1 MSVIANKTKKI
12 LVLRPGERDWE
23 YRGRPGTQQYSHTSV
38 SPWYTAPA
46 GSSDE
51 TSDPS
56 PSISLPT
63 PPPPPKAVVPPPPPP
78 PPRPTR
84 RSVTFAE
91 SPSKSPRSPKS
102 PKSPW
107 VFRRRSTI
115 KSLNVAVPWTPA
127 TPSHWDNRK
136 AEYVT

>member
-1 MSVIANKTKKI
+1 MNYFGSI
-12 LVLRPGERDWE
+12 LRPGERDWE
-23 YRGRPGTQQYSHTSV
+23 CRRRSSAQQYAHSGI
-38 SPWYTAPA
+38 SPWYMA
-46 GSSDE
+46 SDE

-63 PPPPPKAVVPPPPPP
+63 PPPPPKAVPPPPPP
-78 PPRPTR
+78 PPRPPR

-91 SPSKSPRSPKS
+91 SPPKTSLSPKS

-107 VFRRRSTI
+107 VLNRKSSI
-115 KSLNVAVPWTPA
+115 KTLNVAVPWTPA

-136 AEYVT
+136 AEYIT